1 MEGSVTVQQ
10 KGEEIFHAILRVASG
25 EKSRS
30 EALGVGDDEFVPWM
44 IGAQM

>member
-1 MEGSVTVQQ
+1 VQE
-10 KGEEIFHAILRVASG
+10 KGEEIFRAILSVASG

-30 EALGVGDDEFVPWM
+30 EALGVGDDEFVPWL

>member
-1 MEGSVTVQQ
+1 MAQHQ
-10 KGEEIFHAILRVASG
+10 DLRVASG